1 MTKTKLEY
9 ATILSELRK
18 DGSDPKQLAQ
28 DMSLRKLLYEIE
40 LFEAA
45 ADPPA
50 PAPAPDP
57 APAAAPAPAPK
68 EKKGLPKSFWSWI
81 THDSSDEDDE

>member
-9 ATILSELRK
+9 ATELAALRK

-28 DMSLRKLLYEIE
+28 DMSMRKLLYEIE
-40 LFEAA
+40 LLEAA
-45 ADPPA
+45 QAEA
-50 PAPAPDP
+50 PAPAPPP
-57 APAAAPAPAPK
+57 APVPGP
-68 EKKGLPKSFWSWI
+68 EKKNLPKTFWSWL

>member
-40 LFEAA
+40 LFEAT

-50 PAPAPDP
+50 PATAPV
-57 APAAAPAPAPK
+57 PAAAPAPK

>member
-40 LFEAA
+40 VLETAA
-45 ADPPA
+45 LPTVQE
-50 PAPAPDP
+50 PAPDP
-57 APAAAPAPAPK
+57 PAPK
-68 EKKGLPKSFWSWI
+68 EKKGLPKSFWSWV
-81 THDSSDEDDE
+81 THDSSDEDTE

>member
-40 LFEAA
+40 LIEAA
-45 ADPPA
+45 APPTVQE
-50 PAPAPDP
+50 PAQ
-57 APAAAPAPAPK
+57 APAAQAAPVK
-68 EKKGLPKSFWSWI
+68 EKKGLPKSFWSWV
-81 THDSSDEDDE
+81 THDSSDEDTE